1 VVDVLPFCEALRERT
16 ASRPSDAG
24 CDFMTDLLV
33 GRGTR
38 DDYVQLLA
46 QHYFVY
52 EALEAAGERHAGDPV
67 AARFLSPALTRLP
80 AIRSDLAFLLG
91 DDWRSRIAPLPTTA
105 EYVRRIEDVAGGW
118 VGGFVAHHYTRC
130 LGDLSGGHLIR
141 TVLQRRFGFDTNG
154 VGFFLFAEIADPKGF
169 KATYRQQLDAVDWT
183 DAERDRVIDE
193 VLVAYR
199 YCTALFADLAAA
211 KAAGDGAG
219 VTGAGAEDAGAAGAG
234 VAGAAGAPAP
244 VGAPHA
250 SGRLGVPAA

>member
-1 VVDVLPFCEALRERT
+1 MADVLPFCEALRART
-16 ASRPSDAG
+16 AARPADAG

-46 QHYFVY
+46 QHFFVY

-67 AARFLSPALTRLP
+67 AERFLSPALTRLP

-91 DDWRSRIAPLPTTA
+91 DDWRERIVPLPTTS
-105 EYVRRIEDVAGGW
+105 EYVRRIADVAGGW

-183 DAERDRVIDE
+183 EAERERVIDE

-211 KAAGDGAG
+211 KAAG
-219 VTGAGAEDAGAAGAG
+219 EGAG
-234 VAGAAGAPAP
+234 VAGAAGAPVAS
-244 VGAPHA
+244 GAPRA
-250 SGRLGVPAA
+250 SGGLAGGLGVPAA